1 MLEQALDNVIKKGS
15 EKQIAAASQ
24 ASEAASKGALDYR
37 SQKYFY
43 QNELFKDIENLSA
56 NSKYTRPEQ
65 IYNELV
71 KKYNTDKYTK
81 VPKGAQPKAAFFKD
95 GKFNLLSDTKYKGM
109 TAFPTGKPDTGRT
122 FQYLKNAIIAN
133 MLEKNTNPKSL
144 VNTEVSKSLNKFY
157 TGQGKQLSRQ
167 DRLIVNRF
175 SKLYLQSGNK
185 IRDYLTQR
193 GLDFSK
199 YRATNRQIQS
209 TSDKLK
215 TLLQNPNLDE
225 ATRQRYKL
233 GIKKLDEISRDISQP
248 LMKKYPNL
256 FKKEKLVMEHKVAT
270 GIRNFGEYFP
280 EEYILRSSL
289 APRSF
294 NQYKAKVFDGPL
306 IDLIEQY
313 DAAPDRATKLD
324 IQKQIKN
331 LYREFN
337 TASGGYLKDVKINF
351 GKEGINIID
360 NSTPFTDLSKEQIV
374 SQLNKNIKHHN
385 SLASFNPKVLKPIK
399 TSTDLT
405 LGMFGG
411 VPAGAA
417 ENIGEKLKKLP
428 KGTKLFGGLL
438 LGEGIINS
446 ILFPM
451 YYKEGMPGTR
461 IASELSYGLFDKVP
475 VIGKYF
481 ESEREAVEKYNPNL
495 LPYYDFLKNQEMME
509 TVKTTTQMK
518 SYEKPRRLK
527 ELLKKEQQIL
537 KPYESYDDTQIQDIV
552 QQYQSYQDAVQKQK
566 KTLQQQRKDR
576 VTPIEPGQKVNIFGT
591 PITIPGVP
599 KQDEFM

>member
-1 MLEQALDNVIKKGS
+1 MLEQALDNVVKKGS

-122 FQYLKNAIIAN
+122 FQYLKNAIVAN

-167 DRLIVNRF
+167 DRVLVNRF

-209 TSDKLK
+209 TADKLK

-225 ATRQRYKL
+225 ATRQKYKL

-438 LGEGIINS
+438 LGEGIIDS

-461 IASELSYGLFDKVP
+461 IASELSYGLFDKAP
-475 VIGKYF
+475 LIGKYF

-518 SYEKPRRLK
+518 SYEKPRRLE

-552 QQYQSYQDAVQKQK
+552 QQYQSYQDAVQQQQ